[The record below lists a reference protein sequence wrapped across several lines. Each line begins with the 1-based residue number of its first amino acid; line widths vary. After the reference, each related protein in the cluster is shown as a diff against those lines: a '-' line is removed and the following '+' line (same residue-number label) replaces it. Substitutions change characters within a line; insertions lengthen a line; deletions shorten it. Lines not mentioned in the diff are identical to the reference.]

1 LNAVEEILAGRRGT
15 VFAPIV
21 YRLAAA
27 LEGLDEEELADPAT
41 AVYALTSARQ
51 LFDLPAVFASFR
63 PAGDEA
69 GEVGLETARRL
80 VAQLGEATPVVGVLD
95 GAWTLD
101 LGRGYLE
108 AGVAALLVADP
119 AGAEALDPLAN
130 IASFFS
136 RPLLRLDQARTVPLE
151 ALATEPEEWLQG
163 EPGLLLS
170 AGEVAADTDPERLRA
185 WCDAF
190 AEAPR

>member
-21 YRLAAA
+21 YRFAAA

-41 AVYALTSARQ
+41 AVFALTSARQ
-51 LFDLPAVFASFR
+51 VFDLPLLFSSFR
-63 PAGDEA
+63 AAGDET

-80 VAQLGEATPVVGVLD
+80 VVQAGDATPVIGVLD
-95 GAWTLD
+95 GAWDVD
-101 LGRGYLE
+101 LGRRYLE

-119 AGAEALDPLAN
+119 ADAAALEPLAN
-130 IASFFS
+130 VASFFS
-136 RPLLRLDQARTVPLE
+136 RPLLRLDQAATVPLG
-151 ALATEPEEWLQG
+151 ALAGEPEGWLDAG
-163 EPGLLLS
+163 PGLLLT
-170 AGEVAADTDPERLRA
+170 AGEVGAATDPERLRA

-190 AEAPR
+190 AEARR